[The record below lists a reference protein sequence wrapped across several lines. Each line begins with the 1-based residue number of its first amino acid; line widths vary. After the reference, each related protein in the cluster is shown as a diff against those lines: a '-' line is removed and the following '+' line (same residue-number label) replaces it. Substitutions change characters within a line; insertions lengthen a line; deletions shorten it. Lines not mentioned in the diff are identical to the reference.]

1 MSHLKKPMQGLGFVA
16 ENDDDCFP
24 GLVVSNSSPP
34 AVRSLNR
41 YAIGSGFAAALVAVA
56 MLAPQLSS
64 VMAGDSGGAMQ
75 FWLDQSKP
83 HRSAYA
89 PPPPANIF
97 FPGASSGPLEPRARK
112 ASRAVHVARA
122 ATQTDTSGSQGRR
135 AVCVRLCDGYF
146 FPVGDLAD
154 ESQTAGQEAICA
166 GLCPGAPAQLYVQ
179 PAGSEKIE
187 DAWSSRDRKLYS
199 ALPVAFRH
207 TTRTDRTCSCQPQVA
222 QANISLLK
230 DFTLRRGDSVA
241 TPIGIKVFRGAQ
253 HWPYKRNDFV
263 SLAQAR
269 DLSSQDRGT
278 LVSLERAAKGLK
290 PAAKPVQRTAAPA
303 APKATPVVTL
313 RTPDGKAVRLVGPQA
328 MLEQPAR

>member
-1 MSHLKKPMQGLGFVA
+1 MSHLKMPMQGLGFVA

-24 GLVVSNSSPP
+24 GLVVRNFAPPP
-34 AVRSLNR
+34 ARRLNR
-41 YAIGSGFAAALVAVA
+41 YAIGSGFAAALVAAA

-64 VMAGDSGGAMQ
+64 VLASDSGGAMQ

-83 HRSAYA
+83 HRPAYA
-89 PPPPANIF
+89 QPAAANVF
-97 FPGASSGPLEPRARK
+97 FPAVSRERLEPRARR
-112 ASRAVHVARA
+112 ASRAVHVAQA
-122 ATQTDTSGSQGRR
+122 QVQTESSGSQGRR

-154 ESQTAGQEAICA
+154 ESQTSGQEAICA
-166 GLCPGAPAQLYVQ
+166 GLCPGAPTQLYIQ
-179 PAGSEKIE
+179 PSGSDKIE
-187 DAWSSRDRKLYS
+187 DARSTRDRRLYS

-207 TTRTDRTCSCQPQVA
+207 TTKTDRTCSCQPQVA

-263 SLAQAR
+263 SLAQAK
-269 DLSSQDRGT
+269 DISAQDRT
-278 LVSLERAAKGLK
+278 ALVALERAARGIK
-290 PAAKPVQRTAAPA
+290 PAGKPLKAALPG
-303 APKATPVVTL
+303 APKATPIISL
-313 RTPDGKAVRLVGPQA
+313 HSPDGKSVRFVGPQA
-328 MLEQPAR
+328 MLEQ

>member
-1 MSHLKKPMQGLGFVA
+1 MSKVQRPVQGLGLA
-16 ENDDDCFP
+16 TENDDDCFP
-24 GLVVSNSSPP
+24 GLVRGISAPSD
-34 AVRSLNR
+34 VRSGGLNK
-41 YAIGSGFAAALVAVA
+41 YAIGTGFAAALVASA

-75 FWLDQSKP
+75 FWLEQAKP
-83 HRSAYA
+83 RRSAYA
-89 PPPPANIF
+89 PAAAPAVF
-97 FPGASSGPLEPRARK
+97 FANAPATPLEPRIR
-112 ASRAVHVARA
+112 RTARA
-122 ATQTDTSGSQGRR
+122 ANGGARATAATDTSGSQGRR

-166 GLCPGAPAQLYVQ
+166 GLCPGAPSQLYIQ

-187 DAWSSRDRKLYS
+187 DAWSTRDRKLYS

-207 TTRTDRTCSCQPQVA
+207 TTKTDRTCSCQPRVA

-263 SLAQAR
+263 SLAQAK

-290 PAAKPVQRTAAPA
+290 PATKPVQRAVAPA
-303 APKATPVVTL
+303 APKATPIMTL
-313 RTPDGKAVRLVGPQA
+313 RTPDGKAVRVVGPQA
-328 MLEQPAR
+328 LLEQ